1 MSDILAE
8 TPDRFL
14 LLPVRDERAWAFY
27 QEAVACFWTAQELD
41 LTHDRY
47 GELQDGE
54 RTLLNN
60 VLAFFAAAD
69 GIVGENLC
77 KQVCADMR
85 VGATTLDGSIE
96 IAPLECRAARV
107 AVVAAVERHRLRRC
121 ADGRLVTR
129 RVGLQCDADTACV
142 VKRRI
147 IERC

>member
-14 LLPVRDERAWAFY
+14 LLPVRDEQAWAFY
-27 QEAVACFWTAQELD
+27 QDAVACFWTAQELD

-69 GIVGENLC
+69 GIVGENLATNFIP
-77 KQVCADMR
+77 QVQAAEMRAFYSFQCA
-85 VGATTLDGSIE
+85 IE
-96 IAPLECRAARV
+96 THPLCSAARQ
-107 AVVAAVERHRLRRC
+107 R
-121 ADGRLVTR
+121 RLV
-129 RVGLQCDADTACV
+129 
-142 VKRRI
+142 
-147 IERC
+147 

>member
-47 GELQDGE
+47 SELQDSE

-60 VLAFFAAAD
+60 VLGITSQGEPPSAWAPAERVSAAD
-69 GIVGENLC
+69 LVF
-77 KQVCADMR
+77 
-85 VGATTLDGSIE
+85 S
-96 IAPLECRAARV
+96 
-107 AVVAAVERHRLRRC
+107 VVF
-121 ADGRLVTR
+121 
-129 RVGLQCDADTACV
+129 
-142 VKRRI
+142 
-147 IERC
+147 

>member
-1 MSDILAE
+1 MANILAE

-14 LLPVRDERAWAFY
+14 LLPVRDEQAWQFY

-69 GIVGENLC
+69 GVAGENLAC
-77 KQVCADMR
+77 GLSPNGVAVSGPQVCLAPSCI
-85 VGATTLDGSIE
+85 VPQGSS
-96 IAPLECRAARV
+96 
-107 AVVAAVERHRLRRC
+107 LRPSP
-121 ADGRLVTR
+121 
-129 RVGLQCDADTACV
+129 
-142 VKRRI
+142 
-147 IERC
+147 